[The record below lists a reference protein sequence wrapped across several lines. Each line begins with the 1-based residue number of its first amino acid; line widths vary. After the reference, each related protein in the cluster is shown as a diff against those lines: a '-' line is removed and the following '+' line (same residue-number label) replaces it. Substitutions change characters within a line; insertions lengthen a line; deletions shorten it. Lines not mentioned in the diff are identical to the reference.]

1 MKQVNKN
8 KNILVSVCIITYNQE
23 KYISEAIK
31 SVLSQKVN
39 FDFEIIVYDDCSN
52 DQTSNI
58 IGDLIKKYPKTIFSI
73 RARENKFSKGI
84 RPYPIAH
91 KYCRGKFIAHCDGD
105 DFWND
110 DFKLQKQVEL
120 LQINKSYSACVT
132 NGFILNENQNSY
144 PEALF
149 QNTNKEFFTLDD
161 LMDGNPFLSC
171 TAMYRKSFLKKSYEI
186 IKNLN
191 VGDYPLY
198 ILAAQN
204 GNIGYLKDITATYR
218 IHTSG
223 DWQGQNDIDSLARSI
238 KIAKEIRAKIIKD
251 YQFKW
256 KFCKYI
262 GRLYGK
268 LGSYHNESKN
278 VLKGLTSSITC
289 FFHPLPSFKYRYKI
303 IKQIIVLT
311 KNSLSFKG

>member
-58 IGDLIKKYPKTIFSI
+58 IGDLIKKYPKIISSI
-73 RARENKFSKGI
+73 RAQENKFSKGI

-91 KYCRGKFIAHCDGD
+91 KYCKGKFIAHCDGD

-132 NGFILNENQNSY
+132 NGLIMHENQNSSS
-144 PEALF
+144 EILF
-149 QNTNKEFFTLDD
+149 QNTKQTFFTLDD

-171 TAMYRKSFLKKSYEI
+171 GNVQKKLSKKKLRGNKKFKCRWLPI
-186 IKNLN
+186 IHSCCRMC
-191 VGDYPLY
+191 
-198 ILAAQN
+198 
-204 GNIGYLKDITATYR
+204 IGYNKDIAATDR
-218 IHTSG
+218 IHTS
-223 DWQGQNDIDSLARSI
+223 DWS
-238 KIAKEIRAKIIKD
+238 KT
-251 YQFKW
+251 Y
-256 KFCKYI
+256 
-262 GRLYGK
+262 RL
-268 LGSYHNESKN
+268 
-278 VLKGLTSSITC
+278 
-289 FFHPLPSFKYRYKI
+289 
-303 IKQIIVLT
+303 
-311 KNSLSFKG
+311 

>member
-171 TAMYRKSFLKKSYEI
+171 TAMYRKSFLKKI
-186 IKNLN
+186 
-191 VGDYPLY
+191 P
-198 ILAAQN
+198 
-204 GNIGYLKDITATYR
+204 
-218 IHTSG
+218 
-223 DWQGQNDIDSLARSI
+223 
-238 KIAKEIRAKIIKD
+238 
-251 YQFKW
+251 
-256 KFCKYI
+256 KY
-262 GRLYGK
+262 
-268 LGSYHNESKN
+268 
-278 VLKGLTSSITC
+278 
-289 FFHPLPSFKYRYKI
+289 FFVF
-303 IKQIIVLT
+303 
-311 KNSLSFKG
+311 F